1 MKNYI
6 KIVLSLVFF
15 LIGVFYMNPVF
26 AVGCISDKDCATS
39 NCVAGQCFGNTISSP
54 CLSNSACSSK
64 NCYAGRCCP
73 ETYPMGGSCP
83 KKSMAKE
90 IPDIVNI
97 DNSISGGTQTID
109 DPSKGEDTKDVEIKD
124 TGMRFSGMTGQ
135 VEYLLPGKDSED
147 EDNWKLANL
156 NDAYFPPGTH
166 IRTQEESSAI
176 LSFSDMSTF
185 VLKPESEVII
195 ITPPEKESKIKMVAG
210 SIWVNVKKMIKEGS
224 MEIEMNQAVAGIKGT
239 TLVLSDDG
247 KISTLKVIE
256 GEVVF
261 ISKFDDKKITVGG
274 GSMVSASN
282 IGLGGVEIFD
292 VVNEIDDWDAVSN
305 NGKKE
310 GGNFNYKI
318 ILYGL
323 IGILVIFIIIK
334 VIRRNKK

>member
-1 MKNYI
+1 
-6 KIVLSLVFF
+6 
-15 LIGVFYMNPVF
+15 
-26 AVGCISDKDCATS
+26 
-39 NCVAGQCFGNTISSP
+39 
-54 CLSNSACSSK
+54 
-64 NCYAGRCCP
+64 
-73 ETYPMGGSCP
+73 
-83 KKSMAKE
+83 
-90 IPDIVNI
+90 
-97 DNSISGGTQTID
+97 
-109 DPSKGEDTKDVEIKD
+109 
-124 TGMRFSGMTGQ
+124 
-135 VEYLLPGKDSED
+135 
-147 EDNWKLANL
+147 
-156 NDAYFPPGTH
+156 
-166 IRTQEESSAI
+166 
-176 LSFSDMSTF
+176 
-185 VLKPESEVII
+185 
-195 ITPPEKESKIKMVAG
+195 
-210 SIWVNVKKMIKEGS
+210 
-224 MEIEMNQAVAGIKGT
+224 MNQAVAGIKGT

-323 IGILVIFIIIK
+323 IGILVIFI